1 MFINTS
7 FHLSPLSSRILSR
20 HGRVYMYNVAR
31 IFLATTK
38 LPIRT
43 PNPPKIPIIMHEGAS
58 HSEQLLECARR
69 NNTELLSEIGA
80 QLLDNDAALGQL
92 INTTK
97 EAISGNGPL
106 HIATMLGNWDVLDQ
120 FLDVPGVEIDPLNR
134 ENSTPLHLAVKYAS
148 DEPELGLFIADNLL
162 DAGSDAKAMDKYGLK
177 PSSYVKDNQ
186 KLLELLRSA
195 EYATHAPI
203 VLVVEENGDEDDEE
217 SASDS
222 E

>member
-1 MFINTS
+1 MQ
-7 FHLSPLSSRILSR
+7 
-20 HGRVYMYNVAR
+20 
-31 IFLATTK
+31 
-38 LPIRT
+38 
-43 PNPPKIPIIMHEGAS
+43 EGAS

-80 QLLDNDAALGQL
+80 QLLDNEAALGQL
-92 INTTK
+92 INSTK
-97 EAISGNGPL
+97 ETISGNGPL

-134 ENSTPLHLAVKYAS
+134 DKCTPLHLAVKYAT
-148 DEPELGLFIADNLL
+148 DEPELGYFIADNLL
-162 DAGSDAKAMDKYGLK
+162 DAGSNPRAMDIHGLK
-177 PSSYVKDNQ
+177 PSSYVTDNQ
-186 KLLELLRSA
+186 KLTELLSSA

-203 VLVVEENGDEDDEE
+203 VAAAEENGDEDDDE

>member
-1 MFINTS
+1 MQ
-7 FHLSPLSSRILSR
+7 
-20 HGRVYMYNVAR
+20 
-31 IFLATTK
+31 
-38 LPIRT
+38 
-43 PNPPKIPIIMHEGAS
+43 EGAS

-80 QLLDNDAALGQL
+80 QLLDNEAALGQL
-92 INTTK
+92 INSTK
-97 EAISGNGPL
+97 ETISGNGPL

-134 ENSTPLHLAVKYAS
+134 EKSTPLHLAVKYAS
-148 DEPELGLFIADNLL
+148 EEPELGYFITDNLL
-162 DAGSDAKAMDKYGLK
+162 DAGSDARALDTYGLK

-186 KLLELLRSA
+186 KLLALLSSA

-203 VLVVEENGDEDDEE
+203 AVAVEENGDENDEE

-222 E
+222 D